1 MVSTTEQIDDLP
13 SKAKDYLYDVLSVID
28 SEEPSVTSIIAVG
41 SVVKGGFSNAVS
53 DVDIIVVLADL
64 VPKKIKRFLDKELR
78 SLEYKH
84 GFRKHPKS
92 ILETVYMLADE
103 LAGMYLSHFVCY
115 KDELLAGNSA
125 RVFNLHP
132 LLSFFTPATRIPF
145 ANIVVSGKT
154 IWGEDILKHIKILP
168 ISRFQLIFGGVLYLN
183 NTFNAI
189 VAFPI
194 FPNATKYAMETLKWS
209 LHSCYFCYNLKAAT
223 VEEEVGFFVSILG
236 EQLVFTELMLLRKE
250 YKKSFG
256 FVVRCFPM
264 IIKLYNKTLREI
276 SFPTGINSNKSD
288 IVPTQLSTKG

>member
-1 MVSTTEQIDDLP
+1 MKASLNQLEYFP
-13 SKAKDYLYDVLSVID
+13 SKAKGYLSDVLSIND
-28 SEEPSVTSIIAVG
+28 NKDLNIASIIVLG
-41 SVVKGGFSNAVS
+41 SVAKGGFSEAVS
-53 DVDIIVVLADL
+53 DVDIIVVLADNISKRMKRL
-64 VPKKIKRFLDKELR
+64 VHKELR
-78 SLEYKH
+78 SLEYRH
-84 GFRKHPKS
+84 GFRKHPRS

-103 LAGMYLSHFVCY
+103 LAGMNLSHFVCY

-125 RVFNLHP
+125 RVLNLHP

-168 ISRFQLIFGGVLYLN
+168 ISRFQLIFGGVLCLN

-189 VAFPI
+189 VAFPV

-223 VEEEVGFFVSILG
+223 VEEEVDFFVSKLG

-256 FVVRCFPM
+256 FVKRCFSM
-264 IIKLYNKTLREI
+264 IIKLYVKTVGDNKFPRFVNSVPLR
-276 SFPTGINSNKSD
+276 
-288 IVPTQLSTKG
+288 